1 MGEHIY
7 FLGIINMTKYT
18 GYRFLPWLLLL
29 PQLLIIG
36 IFFYWPAIQALYQ
49 SFQMQ
54 DMFGITSYWVGFD
67 NFKRLW
73 NDPTYWESIYTTL
86 YFSFWVTLLALT
98 LSLLTAF
105 FMYRVVKGIV
115 YYRTF
120 LILPYAV
127 SPIVVG
133 VLWAFMFSPSF
144 GVIAY
149 GLKHIGIDWNHQ
161 MNDSQAMWLVI
172 LASVWKQVSYNFLF
186 FYAGLQA
193 IPKSLIEAAAI
204 DGAGPW
210 KRFFTIQFPLLW
222 PTTFFLCVIN
232 IVYVFFDTFA
242 IIDSLTEG
250 GPGKS
255 TSTLVYRIYVEGF
268 KSMDYGSSAAQSV
281 ILMAAVLLLTLV
293 QFRYMDKK
301 GGH

>member
-1 MGEHIY
+1 
-7 FLGIINMTKYT
+7 MTRYT
-18 GYRFLPWLLLL
+18 GYRFLPWFLLM

-54 DMFGITSYWVGFD
+54 DIFGTTTYWVGLD

-73 NDPTYWESIYTTL
+73 HDPTYWDSIYTTL
-86 YFSFWVTLLALT
+86 YFSLWVTLLALL

-105 FMYRVVKGIV
+105 FMYRVVKGAV

-120 LILPYAV
+120 LILPYAI
-127 SPIVVG
+127 SPIIVG

-149 GLKHIGIDWNHQ
+149 LLKHIGIDWNHQ

-172 LASVWKQVSYNFLF
+172 LASVWKQISYNFLF

-210 KRFFTIQFPLLW
+210 KRFFTIQLPLLW

-232 IVYVFFDTFA
+232 IVYAFFDTFA
-242 IIDSLTEG
+242 IIDSLTKG

-268 KSMDYGSSAAQSV
+268 MSMDYGSSAAQSA
-281 ILMAAVLLLTLV
+281 ILMAAVLLLTLI
-293 QFRYMDKK
+293 QFRYMDQK

>member
-1 MGEHIY
+1 
-7 FLGIINMTKYT
+7 MTRYT

-36 IFFYWPAIQALYQ
+36 IFFYWPTIQALYQ

-54 DMFGITSYWVGFD
+54 DMFGTTTYWVGFD

-73 NDPTYWESIYTTL
+73 NDPTYWESVYTTV
-86 YFSFWVTLLALT
+86 YFSFWVTLLALV
-98 LSLLTAF
+98 LSLLIAF
-105 FMYRVVKGIV
+105 FMYRITTGVV

-149 GLKHIGIDWNHQ
+149 ALKQIGIEWNHQ

-172 LASVWKQVSYNFLF
+172 LASVWKQISYNFLF

-210 KRFFTIQFPLLW
+210 RRFFTIQFPLLW

-281 ILMAAVLLLTLV
+281 ILMGAVLLLTLV
-293 QFRYMDKK
+293 QFKYMDKK

>member
-1 MGEHIY
+1 
-7 FLGIINMTKYT
+7 MTRYT
-18 GYRFLPWLLLL
+18 GYRFLPWLLLM

-54 DMFGITSYWVGFD
+54 DIFGTTTYWVGLD

-73 NDPTYWESIYTTL
+73 HDPTYWDSIYTTL
-86 YFSFWVTLLALT
+86 YFSLWVTLLSLV

-105 FMYRVVKGIV
+105 FMYRVVKGAV

-120 LILPYAV
+120 LILPYAI
-127 SPIVVG
+127 SPIIVG

-149 GLKHIGIDWNHQ
+149 LLKHIGIDWNHQ

-172 LASVWKQVSYNFLF
+172 LASVWKQISYNFLF

-210 KRFFTIQFPLLW
+210 KRFFTIQLPLLW

-232 IVYVFFDTFA
+232 IVYAFFDTFA
-242 IIDSLTEG
+242 IIDSLTKG

-268 KSMDYGSSAAQSV
+268 MSMDYGSSAAQSV
-281 ILMAAVLLLTLV
+281 ILMAAVLLLTLI
-293 QFRYMDKK
+293 QFRYMDQK
-301 GGH
+301 GEH

>member
-1 MGEHIY
+1 
-7 FLGIINMTKYT
+7 MTRYT
-18 GYRFLPWLLLL
+18 GYRFLPWFLLM

-54 DMFGITSYWVGFD
+54 DIFGTTTYWVGLD

-73 NDPTYWESIYTTL
+73 HDPTYWDSIYTTL
-86 YFSFWVTLLALT
+86 YFSLWVTLLALL

-105 FMYRVVKGIV
+105 FMYRVVKGAV

-120 LILPYAV
+120 LILPYAI
-127 SPIVVG
+127 SPIIVG

-149 GLKHIGIDWNHQ
+149 LLKHIGIDWNHQ

-172 LASVWKQVSYNFLF
+172 LASVWKQISYNFLF

-193 IPKSLIEAAAI
+193 IPQSLIEAAAI

-210 KRFFTIQFPLLW
+210 KRFFTIQLPLLW

-232 IVYVFFDTFA
+232 IVYAFFDTFA
-242 IIDSLTEG
+242 IIDSLTKG

-268 KSMDYGSSAAQSV
+268 MSMDYGSSAAQSV
-281 ILMAAVLLLTLV
+281 ILMAAVLLLTLI
-293 QFRYMDKK
+293 QFRYMDQK

>member
-1 MGEHIY
+1 
-7 FLGIINMTKYT
+7 MTRYT
-18 GYRFLPWLLLL
+18 GYRFLPWFLLM

-54 DMFGITSYWVGFD
+54 DIFGTTTYWVGLD

-73 NDPTYWESIYTTL
+73 HDPTYWDSIYTTL
-86 YFSFWVTLLALT
+86 YFSLWVTLLALL

-105 FMYRVVKGIV
+105 FMYRVVKGAV

-120 LILPYAV
+120 LILPYAI
-127 SPIVVG
+127 SPIIVG

-149 GLKHIGIDWNHQ
+149 LLKHIGIDWNHQ

-172 LASVWKQVSYNFLF
+172 LASVWKQISYNFLF

-210 KRFFTIQFPLLW
+210 KRFFTIQLPLLW
-222 PTTFFLCVIN
+222 PTTFFLCVVN
-232 IVYVFFDTFA
+232 IVYAFFDTFA
-242 IIDSLTEG
+242 IIDSLTKG

-268 KSMDYGSSAAQSV
+268 MSMDYGSSAAQSV
-281 ILMAAVLLLTLV
+281 ILMAAVLLLTLI
-293 QFRYMDKK
+293 QFRYMDQK

>member
-1 MGEHIY
+1 
-7 FLGIINMTKYT
+7 MTRYT
-18 GYRFLPWLLLL
+18 GYRFLPWFLLM

-54 DMFGITSYWVGFD
+54 DIFGTTTYWVGLD

-73 NDPTYWESIYTTL
+73 HDPTYWDSIYTTL
-86 YFSFWVTLLALT
+86 YFSLWVTLLALL

-105 FMYRVVKGIV
+105 FMYRVVKGAV

-120 LILPYAV
+120 LILPYAI
-127 SPIVVG
+127 SPIIVG

-149 GLKHIGIDWNHQ
+149 LLKHIGIDWNHQ

-172 LASVWKQVSYNFLF
+172 LASVWKQISYNFLF

-210 KRFFTIQFPLLW
+210 KRFFTIQLPLLW

-232 IVYVFFDTFA
+232 IVYAFFDTFA
-242 IIDSLTEG
+242 IIDSLTKG

-268 KSMDYGSSAAQSV
+268 MSMDYGSSAAQSV
-281 ILMAAVLLLTLV
+281 ILMAAVLLLTLI
-293 QFRYMDKK
+293 QFRYMDQK

>member
-1 MGEHIY
+1 
-7 FLGIINMTKYT
+7 MTRYT
-18 GYRFLPWLLLL
+18 GYRFLSWLLLL

-73 NDPTYWESIYTTL
+73 NDPTYWESVYTTI
-86 YFSFWVTLLALT
+86 YFSFWVTLLALV
-98 LSLLTAF
+98 LSLLLAF
-105 FMYRVVKGIV
+105 FMYRITTGAV

-149 GLKHIGIDWNHQ
+149 ALKQIGIEWNHQ

-172 LASVWKQVSYNFLF
+172 LASVWKQISYNFLF

-210 KRFFTIQFPLLW
+210 RRFFTIQFPLLW

-281 ILMAAVLLLTLV
+281 ILMTAVLLLTLV
-293 QFRYMDKK
+293 QFKYMDKK

>member
-1 MGEHIY
+1 
-7 FLGIINMTKYT
+7 MTRYT
-18 GYRFLPWLLLL
+18 GYRFLPWFLLM

-54 DMFGITSYWVGFD
+54 DIFGTTTYWVGLD

-73 NDPTYWESIYTTL
+73 HDPTYWDSIYTTL
-86 YFSFWVTLLALT
+86 YFSLWVTLLALL

-105 FMYRVVKGIV
+105 FMYRVVKGAV

-120 LILPYAV
+120 LILPYAI
-127 SPIVVG
+127 SPIIVG

-149 GLKHIGIDWNHQ
+149 LLKHIGIDWNHQ

-172 LASVWKQVSYNFLF
+172 LASVWKQISYNFLF

-193 IPKSLIEAAAI
+193 IPQSLIEAAAI

-210 KRFFTIQFPLLW
+210 KRFFTIQLPLLW

-232 IVYVFFDTFA
+232 IVYAFFDTFA
-242 IIDSLTEG
+242 IIDSLTKG

-268 KSMDYGSSAAQSV
+268 MSMDYGSSAAQSV
-281 ILMAAVLLLTLV
+281 ILMAAVLLLTLI
-293 QFRYMDKK
+293 QFRYMDQK
-301 GGH
+301 GGY

>member
-1 MGEHIY
+1 
-7 FLGIINMTKYT
+7 MTRYT
-18 GYRFLPWLLLL
+18 GYRFLPWFLLM

-54 DMFGITSYWVGFD
+54 DIFGTTTYWVGLD

-73 NDPTYWESIYTTL
+73 HDPTYWDSIYTTL
-86 YFSFWVTLLALT
+86 YFSLCVTLLALL

-105 FMYRVVKGIV
+105 FMYRVVKGAV

-120 LILPYAV
+120 LILPYAI
-127 SPIVVG
+127 SPIIVG

-149 GLKHIGIDWNHQ
+149 LLKHIGIDWNHQ

-172 LASVWKQVSYNFLF
+172 LASVWKQISYNFLF

-210 KRFFTIQFPLLW
+210 KRFFTIQLPLLW

-232 IVYVFFDTFA
+232 IVYAFFDTFA
-242 IIDSLTEG
+242 IIDSLTKG

-268 KSMDYGSSAAQSV
+268 MSMDYGSSAAQSV
-281 ILMAAVLLLTLV
+281 ILMAAVLLLTLI
-293 QFRYMDKK
+293 QFRYMDQK

>member
-1 MGEHIY
+1 
-7 FLGIINMTKYT
+7 MTRYT

-36 IFFYWPAIQALYQ
+36 IFFYWPTIQALYQ

-54 DMFGITSYWVGFD
+54 DMFGTTTYWVGFD

-73 NDPTYWESIYTTL
+73 NDPTYWESVYTTV
-86 YFSFWVTLLALT
+86 YFSFWVTLLALL
-98 LSLLTAF
+98 LSLLIAF
-105 FMYRVVKGIV
+105 FMYRITTGVV

-149 GLKHIGIDWNHQ
+149 GLKQIGIEWNHQ

-172 LASVWKQVSYNFLF
+172 LASVWKQISYNFLF

-210 KRFFTIQFPLLW
+210 RRFFNIQFPLLW

-293 QFRYMDKK
+293 QFKYMDKK

>member
-1 MGEHIY
+1 
-7 FLGIINMTKYT
+7 MTRYT
-18 GYRFLPWLLLL
+18 GYRFLPWLLLM

-54 DMFGITSYWVGFD
+54 DIFGTTTYWVGLD

-73 NDPTYWESIYTTL
+73 HDPTYWDSIYTTL
-86 YFSFWVTLLALT
+86 YFSLWVTLLSLV

-105 FMYRVVKGIV
+105 FMYRVVKGAV

-120 LILPYAV
+120 LILPYAI
-127 SPIVVG
+127 SPIIVG

-149 GLKHIGIDWNHQ
+149 LLKHIGIDWNHQ

-172 LASVWKQVSYNFLF
+172 LASVWKQISYNFLF

-210 KRFFTIQFPLLW
+210 KRFFTIQLPLLW

-232 IVYVFFDTFA
+232 IVYAFFDTFA
-242 IIDSLTEG
+242 IIDSLTKG

-268 KSMDYGSSAAQSV
+268 MSMDYGSSAAQSV
-281 ILMAAVLLLTLV
+281 ILMAAVLLLTLI
-293 QFRYMDKK
+293 QFRYMDQK

>member
-1 MGEHIY
+1 
-7 FLGIINMTKYT
+7 MTKYT

-73 NDPTYWESIYTTL
+73 NDPTYWESVYTTI
-86 YFSFWVTLLALT
+86 YFSFWVTLLALV
-98 LSLLTAF
+98 LSLLLAF
-105 FMYRVVKGIV
+105 FMYRITTGVV

-149 GLKHIGIDWNHQ
+149 GLKQIGIEWNHQ
-161 MNDSQAMWLVI
+161 MNDLQAMWLVI
-172 LASVWKQVSYNFLF
+172 LASVWKQISYNFLF

-204 DGAGPW
+204 DGAAPW
-210 KRFFTIQFPLLW
+210 RRFFTIQFPLLW

-281 ILMAAVLLLTLV
+281 MLMAAVLLLTLV
-293 QFRYMDKK
+293 QFKYMDKK

>member
-1 MGEHIY
+1 
-7 FLGIINMTKYT
+7 MTRYT
-18 GYRFLPWLLLL
+18 GYRFLSWLLLL

-73 NDPTYWESIYTTL
+73 NDPTYWESVYATI
-86 YFSFWVTLLALT
+86 YFSFWVTLLALV
-98 LSLLTAF
+98 LSLLLAF
-105 FMYRVVKGIV
+105 FMYRITTGAV

-149 GLKHIGIDWNHQ
+149 ALKQIGIEWNHQ

-172 LASVWKQVSYNFLF
+172 LASVWKQISYNFLF

-210 KRFFTIQFPLLW
+210 RRFFTIQFPLLW

-281 ILMAAVLLLTLV
+281 ILMTAVLLLTLV
-293 QFRYMDKK
+293 QFKYMDKK

>member
-1 MGEHIY
+1 
-7 FLGIINMTKYT
+7 MTRYT
-18 GYRFLPWLLLL
+18 GYRFLPWFLLM

-54 DMFGITSYWVGFD
+54 DIFGTTTYWVGLD

-73 NDPTYWESIYTTL
+73 HDPTYWDSIYTTL
-86 YFSFWVTLLALT
+86 YFSLWVTLLALL

-105 FMYRVVKGIV
+105 FMYRVVKGAV

-120 LILPYAV
+120 LILPYAI
-127 SPIVVG
+127 SPIIVG

-149 GLKHIGIDWNHQ
+149 LLKHIGIDWNHQ

-172 LASVWKQVSYNFLF
+172 LASVWKQISYNFLF

-210 KRFFTIQFPLLW
+210 KRFFTIQLPLLW

-232 IVYVFFDTFA
+232 IVYAFFDTFA
-242 IIDSLTEG
+242 IIDSLTKG

-268 KSMDYGSSAAQSV
+268 MSMDYGSSAAQSV
-281 ILMAAVLLLTLV
+281 ILMAAVLLLTLI
-293 QFRYMDKK
+293 QFRYMDQK
-301 GGH
+301 GGY

>member
-1 MGEHIY
+1 
-7 FLGIINMTKYT
+7 MTRYT
-18 GYRFLPWLLLL
+18 GYRFLPWFLLM

-54 DMFGITSYWVGFD
+54 DIFGTTTYWVGLD

-73 NDPTYWESIYTTL
+73 HDPTYWDSIYTTL
-86 YFSFWVTLLALT
+86 YFSLWVTLLALL

-105 FMYRVVKGIV
+105 FMYRVVKDAV

-120 LILPYAV
+120 LILPYAI
-127 SPIVVG
+127 SPIIVG

-149 GLKHIGIDWNHQ
+149 LLKHIGIDWNHQ

-172 LASVWKQVSYNFLF
+172 LASVWKQISYNFLF

-210 KRFFTIQFPLLW
+210 KRFFTIQLPLLW

-232 IVYVFFDTFA
+232 IVYAFFDTFA
-242 IIDSLTEG
+242 IIDSLTKG

-268 KSMDYGSSAAQSV
+268 MSMDYGSSAAQSV
-281 ILMAAVLLLTLV
+281 ILMAAVLLLTLI
-293 QFRYMDKK
+293 QFRYMDQK

>member
-1 MGEHIY
+1 
-7 FLGIINMTKYT
+7 MTRYT
-18 GYRFLPWLLLL
+18 GYRFLPWFLLM

-54 DMFGITSYWVGFD
+54 DIFGTTTYWVGLD

-73 NDPTYWESIYTTL
+73 HDPTYWDSIYSTL
-86 YFSFWVTLLALT
+86 YFSLWVTLLALL

-105 FMYRVVKGIV
+105 FMYRVVKGAV

-120 LILPYAV
+120 LILPYAI
-127 SPIVVG
+127 SPIIVG

-149 GLKHIGIDWNHQ
+149 LLKHIGIDWNHQ

-172 LASVWKQVSYNFLF
+172 LASVWKQISYNFLF

-210 KRFFTIQFPLLW
+210 KRFFTIQLPLLW

-232 IVYVFFDTFA
+232 IVYAFFDTFA
-242 IIDSLTEG
+242 IIDSLTKG

-268 KSMDYGSSAAQSV
+268 MSMDYGSSAAQSV
-281 ILMAAVLLLTLV
+281 ILMAAVLLLTLI
-293 QFRYMDKK
+293 QFRYMDQK

>member
-1 MGEHIY
+1 MGDIA
-7 FLGIINMTKYT
+7 FIRRKKY
-18 GYRFLPWLLLL
+18 
-29 PQLLIIG
+29 
-36 IFFYWPAIQALYQ
+36 
-49 SFQMQ
+49 
-54 DMFGITSYWVGFD
+54 D
-67 NFKRLW
+67 
-73 NDPTYWESIYTTL
+73 SIYRIPFSAL
-86 YFSFWVTLLALT
+86 VLIDAPIADYRYFFLLAGDTSVVSIISNARYIRYHDLTLLALL

-105 FMYRVVKGIV
+105 FMYRVVKGAV

-120 LILPYAV
+120 LILPYAI
-127 SPIVVG
+127 SPIIVG

-149 GLKHIGIDWNHQ
+149 LLKHIGIDWNHQ

-172 LASVWKQVSYNFLF
+172 LASVWKQISYNFLF

-210 KRFFTIQFPLLW
+210 KRFFTIQLPLLW

-232 IVYVFFDTFA
+232 IVYAFFDTFA
-242 IIDSLTEG
+242 IIDSLTKG

-268 KSMDYGSSAAQSV
+268 MSMDYGSSAAQSV
-281 ILMAAVLLLTLV
+281 ILMAAVLLLTLI
-293 QFRYMDKK
+293 QFRYMDQK